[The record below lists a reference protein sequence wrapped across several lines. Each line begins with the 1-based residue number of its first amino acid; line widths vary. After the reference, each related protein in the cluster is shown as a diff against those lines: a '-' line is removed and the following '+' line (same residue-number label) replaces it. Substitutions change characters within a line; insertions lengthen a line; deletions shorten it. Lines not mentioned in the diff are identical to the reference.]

1 MNNYKIKFL
10 ENQRDDVLHILRQSN
25 DIIIDN
31 IGEYS
36 IGITIERDDAEEIYQ
51 DLLEKIDHQ
60 LYQQKNTRHS

>member
-31 IGEYS
+31 IGDVS

-51 DLLEKIDHQ
+51 DLLDRIDQQ
-60 LYQQKNTRHS
+60 LSQPRDSRSR